1 MEFYG
6 TITNV
11 IGYPDR
17 PTFIICVRGL
27 ERERRVRIL
36 DVHEIRP
43 LDNGYVDMYLNGN
56 ILTDNESGEIE
67 CLVIVEVH
75 NMEWANELCPK
86 NYMNKQVYVH
96 SLR

>member
-27 ERERRVRIL
+27 GEKRRVRL
-36 DVHEIRP
+36 LNVHDIRP
-43 LDNGYVDMYLNGN
+43 LDNDYVDLYLNGN
-56 ILTDNESGEIE
+56 LLTDNEPEEIE

-75 NMEWANELCPK
+75 NMERANEFCSED
-86 NYMNKQVYVH
+86 YINKQVYVH